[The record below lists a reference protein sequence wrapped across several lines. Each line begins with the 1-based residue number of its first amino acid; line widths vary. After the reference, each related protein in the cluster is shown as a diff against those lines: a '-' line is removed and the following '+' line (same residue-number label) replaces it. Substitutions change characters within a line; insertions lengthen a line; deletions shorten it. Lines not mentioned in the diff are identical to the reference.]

1 MKSTGGKKL
10 SDNKR
15 YYYLRLKEN
24 FFDSPE
30 LKIIEGLKDG
40 YLYSNIL
47 LKLYLRSL
55 KNNGRLMLNGNI
67 PYNPEMI
74 SSVTGHP
81 TGVVKQAISVFKE
94 LGLIEILDNGAIY
107 ISDIQNFIGKGST
120 EADRIRE
127 YQRRIAD
134 EEKLLTTRGQ
144 DCDCRNLQEIY
155 TRDRDRDRDR
165 DINTLSGKPDGGQ
178 KKATNEIIFYL
189 NEKTGKHYKVK
200 TPKTV
205 RLIRARLKEGFTV
218 EDFKAVIEKKCDD
231 WLGNE
236 KFERYLRPE
245 TLFGT
250 KFEGYLNEP
259 PNNEKDYD
267 IPEFEDLIDNYERRR
282 SEYGN
287 SE

>member
-1 MKSTGGKKL
+1 M

-134 EEKLLTTRGQ
+134 EEKLLTARGQ

-165 DINTLSGKPDGGQ
+165 DIPPYNPPKGKYTD
-178 KKATNEIIFYL
+178 F
-189 NEKTGKHYKVK
+189 EKPITEFAGENKQ
-200 TPKTV
+200 
-205 RLIRARLKEGFTV
+205 LKEALNDWVSMRCEMAKKKKETFTLRAL
-218 EDFKAVIEKKCDD
+218 KTALKK
-231 WLGNE
+231 LHNLSNGNE
-236 KFERYLRPE
+236 GLALDIVNEGIEGSWKSFYPLKDNRQKNKG
-245 TLFGT
+245 FGDILD
-250 KFEGYLNEP
+250 EYV
-259 PNNEKDYD
+259 DYAK
-267 IPEFEDLIDNYERRR
+267 EH
-282 SEYGN
+282 SQ
-287 SE
+287 

>member
-1 MKSTGGKKL
+1 M

-134 EEKLLTTRGQ
+134 EEKLLTARGQ

-165 DINTLSGKPDGGQ
+165 
-178 KKATNEIIFYL
+178 
-189 NEKTGKHYKVK
+189 
-200 TPKTV
+200 
-205 RLIRARLKEGFTV
+205 
-218 EDFKAVIEKKCDD
+218 
-231 WLGNE
+231 
-236 KFERYLRPE
+236 ER
-245 TLFGT
+245 
-250 KFEGYLNEP
+250 
-259 PNNEKDYD
+259 
-267 IPEFEDLIDNYERRR
+267 
-282 SEYGN
+282 
-287 SE
+287 